1 MSYYYPPPLEVSRPE
16 PSFYR
21 KVVTRDEKRLKGR
34 EQRWNACEIYTPT
47 YLNTKLEGA
56 LTHNQRHARRSGR
69 NSPTDAVVK
78 TEPVIKS
85 EMKESEDPFQGF
97 HQSIS
102 PRSLSTPAL
111 TSSATATEEIF
122 LSSSPRFFT
131 TPAVKLEVKQECTHR
146 PILPVDRTPID
157 VDALPVFRSLL
168 ADDTAIEREEKEL
181 EAAQTL
187 MQMGKAQ
194 ASGAKPPPNPYPPGP
209 NFVKAKPKLPL
220 HPHGSG
226 TIRDPY
232 NKIFDELP
240 QDPGFGPVKAVK
252 QERARW

>member
-1 MSYYYPPPLEVSRPE
+1 
-16 PSFYR
+16 
-21 KVVTRDEKRLKGR
+21 VTRDEKRLKGR

-47 YLNTKLEGA
+47 YLTQKLEGA
-56 LTHNQRHARRSGR
+56 LTHNQRSAIAKRSGR

-85 EMKESEDPFQGF
+85 ETEEPFGGF
-97 HQSIS
+97 RQSNS
-102 PRSLSTPAL
+102 PRWLSTPDL
-111 TSSATATEEIF
+111 TSSVTATEEV
-122 LSSSPRFFT
+122 LLPNSPRVFP
-131 TPAVKLEVKQECTHR
+131 TPPVKLEVKQETTLR
-146 PILPVDRTPID
+146 SAPDPIHPMIGTNQMPID